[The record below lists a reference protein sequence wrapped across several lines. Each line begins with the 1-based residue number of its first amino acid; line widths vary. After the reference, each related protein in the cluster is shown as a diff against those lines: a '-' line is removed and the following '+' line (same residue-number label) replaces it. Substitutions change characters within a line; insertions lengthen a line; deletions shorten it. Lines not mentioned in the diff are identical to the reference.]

1 MNLVTLSKKGDERGA
16 LVVVEQYKDIPIE
29 IKRVYYMFDT
39 LSGVHRGFHAHKKL
53 TQIAIAVKG
62 SCKFLLDDGD
72 RVEHVLLDSP
82 TVGLIIEPMVWH
94 EMYDYSD
101 DCVLMVLA
109 DDYYNENDYI
119 RDYNQF
125 KLIRNE
131 NDYS

>member
-1 MNLVTLSKKGDERGA
+1 MNLVKLSKKGDERGA

-39 LSGVHRGFHAHKKL
+39 LSGVRRGFHAHKKL
-53 TQIAIAVKG
+53 TQIAITVKG

-82 TVGLIIEPMVWH
+82 TAGLIIEPMVWH

-109 DDYYNENDYI
+109 DDYYNEDDYI

-131 NDYS
+131 NVYS